1 VKGRRG
7 RKPGNLCFLSIAM
20 NSHGRSHEYQ
30 LCTQEPARGAETRDN
45 GGVSSQQTGQMSWH
59 TAIEYTEHDAYD
71 VISEEGVAGADG
83 ACPLTVTHFSPF
95 GWVVAPSALS
105 VSSSE
110 VMLSSVSAST
120 PVLVSDSEL
129 LEVEDSLVA
138 SGVKAGVGGVEVDAA
153 GVVSVGVAE
162 SVEESSLFDAAASA
176 RSFLALAARSF
187 LSSFC

>member
-1 VKGRRG
+1 
-7 RKPGNLCFLSIAM
+7 M
-20 NSHGRSHEYQ
+20 
-30 LCTQEPARGAETRDN
+30 
-45 GGVSSQQTGQMSWH
+45 
-59 TAIEYTEHDAYD
+59 
-71 VISEEGVAGADG
+71 SEEGVAGADG

-95 GWVVAPSALS
+95 GWAVAPSALS

-110 VMLSSVSAST
+110 VTLSSVSAST

-176 RSFLALAARSF
+176 RSFLTFAARSF

>member
-1 VKGRRG
+1 MS
-7 RKPGNLCFLSIAM
+7 FLSIAI

-30 LCTQEPARGAETRDN
+30 LCTQESARDADTRDN
-45 GGVSSQQTGQMSWH
+45 GGVSSQQMGRESWH
-59 TAIEYTEHDAYD
+59 TAIKYTEHDAYD
-71 VISEEGVAGADG
+71 EMSEEGVAGADG
-83 ACPLTVTHFSPF
+83 ACPLTVTHFSPL
-95 GWVVAPSALS
+95 VAPSALS

-110 VMLSSVSAST
+110 VTLSSVSAST

>member
-1 VKGRRG
+1 
-7 RKPGNLCFLSIAM
+7 M
-20 NSHGRSHEYQ
+20 
-30 LCTQEPARGAETRDN
+30 
-45 GGVSSQQTGQMSWH
+45 
-59 TAIEYTEHDAYD
+59 
-71 VISEEGVAGADG
+71 SEEGVAGADG

-95 GWVVAPSALS
+95 GWVVALS
-105 VSSSE
+105 VSSSSD
-110 VMLSSVSAST
+110 VTLSSVSAST

-138 SGVKAGVGGVEVDAA
+138 SGVEAGVEVDAA